1 MTRFAL
7 VMGPHKVRWSKRM
20 EAAVERVP
28 GNPTEAVGQG
38 GGEVKAAVERVP
50 GNPTDAVGQGGGE
63 GKATRFPFVGGAPG
77 NRTEALVKELNRVF
91 AGDAGTA

>member
-1 MTRFAL
+1 
-7 VMGPHKVRWSKRM
+7 M

-63 GKATRFPFVGGAPG
+63 GKATRFPFVSGAPG
-77 NRTEALVKELNRVF
+77 NTCRKEAPVKELNRVF